1 MVLDI
6 YSLSTKKDAMTIY
19 TQKLLF
25 DIAVFLASLGL
36 CALLAFM
43 ETSITA
49 IRLFKIKEL
58 ERSTDKYKAFF
69 ATLESKPQYVLMT
82 VLVATN
88 MMCITS
94 AILLQSIIENIFS
107 DFDLPQGLGFT
118 VGIALGTIVVSLIGE
133 IIPKSIAQAKT
144 NPLASLVWLANI
156 IFYVVSPI
164 TKPLLA
170 ISRYFSRTEFDSHEH
185 HDQIIS
191 EQEIRFLINYIEK
204 KGLMEADKTSMLQNI
219 FRMENTH
226 VKEILIP
233 NSNIISVDINND
245 LHALL
250 ALFKTYQYSR
260 FPVFENNP
268 ENIIGIVYQKDLFLQ
283 LQLNKASFSL
293 RDLIKPII
301 FVPDSLKVSELLKEF
316 KRQHIHM
323 AMVLDEYG
331 STIGLV
337 TLEDAL
343 EEIVGDITD
352 EHDPNADMRKITTL
366 VHDEQWSVD
375 ATIDLDRLEDVLQV
389 HFQVETAVTLGGFLT
404 EHSQRL
410 LKVGE
415 NFFYKGFC
423 FTIEKAN
430 EKRVL
435 QVLINRSES
444 KAACAEKLK

>member
-1 MVLDI
+1 
-6 YSLSTKKDAMTIY
+6 MTIY

-25 DIAVFLASLGL
+25 DCAIFLGSLGL

-58 ERSTDKYKAFF
+58 ERTSQKYKVFLQ
-69 ATLESKPQYVLMT
+69 TLENKPQYVLMT
-82 VLVATN
+82 ILVATN

-94 AILLQSIIENIFS
+94 AILLQNIIENVFA

-144 NPLASLVWLANI
+144 NPLASLLWLANL
-156 IFYVVSPI
+156 IFYIVSPV
-164 TKPLLA
+164 TRPLLA
-170 ISRYFSRTEFDSHEH
+170 ISKYFSQSEYDKHDG

-233 NSNIISVDINND
+233 NSSIISVDINND
-245 LHALL
+245 LNILL
-250 ALFKTYQYSR
+250 SLFKSYQYSR
-260 FPVFENNP
+260 FPVFEGNP

-283 LQLNKASFSL
+283 LQLNKTACHL
-293 RDLIKPII
+293 RDIIKPII

-316 KRQHIHM
+316 KRQRIHM
-323 AMVLDEYG
+323 AMVIDEYG

-352 EHDPNADMRKITTL
+352 EHDPNAEILKITTI
-366 VHDEQWSVD
+366 VPDQEWSVD
-375 ATIDLDRLEDVLQV
+375 ATIDLDRLEDVLQIN
-389 HFQVETAVTLGGFLT
+389 FQVETAVTLGGFLT

-410 LKVGE
+410 LKIDE
-415 NFFYKGFC
+415 SFYYKGFC
-423 FTIEKAN
+423 FVITQAN

-435 QVLINRSES
+435 QVSIKRTES
-444 KAACAEKLK
+444 KADCPGA

>member
-1 MVLDI
+1 
-6 YSLSTKKDAMTIY
+6 MTIY

-25 DIAVFLASLGL
+25 DCAIFLGSLGL

-58 ERSTDKYKAFF
+58 QRTSQKYKVFLQ
-69 ATLESKPQYVLMT
+69 TLESKPQYVLMT
-82 VLVATN
+82 ILVATN

-94 AILLQSIIENIFS
+94 AILLQNIIENVFA

-118 VGIALGTIVVSLIGE
+118 VGIALGTIVVSLVGE

-144 NPLASLVWLANI
+144 NPLASLLWLANL
-156 IFYVVSPI
+156 IFYIVSPV

-170 ISRYFSRTEFDSHEH
+170 ISRYFSHSEYDTHDG

-233 NSNIISVDINND
+233 NSSIISVDINND
-245 LHALL
+245 LNILL
-250 ALFKTYQYSR
+250 SLFKTYQYSR
-260 FPVFENNP
+260 FPVFEGNP

-283 LQLNKASFSL
+283 LQLNKATCNL
-293 RDLIKPII
+293 RDIIKPII

-316 KRQHIHM
+316 KRQRIHM
-323 AMVLDEYG
+323 AMVVDEYG

-352 EHDPNADMRKITTL
+352 EHDPNAEILKITTIVPDL
-366 VHDEQWSVD
+366 EWSVD
-375 ATIDLDRLEDVLQV
+375 ATIDLDRLEDVLQIN
-389 HFQVETAVTLGGFLT
+389 FQVETAVTLGGFLT

-410 LKVGE
+410 LKIGE

-423 FTIEKAN
+423 LTVAQAN

-435 QVLINRSES
+435 QVHIKRSETKDCS
-444 KAACAEKLK
+444 PEV

>member
-1 MVLDI
+1 MFLI
-6 YSLSTKKDAMTIY
+6 NHKKDAVTIY

-25 DIAVFLASLGL
+25 DVAIFLGSLGL

-58 ERSTDKYKAFF
+58 ERTSQKYKAFLQ
-69 ATLESKPQYVLMT
+69 TLESNPQYVLMS
-82 VLVATN
+82 VLIATN
-88 MMCITS
+88 MMCIIS
-94 AILLQSIIENIFS
+94 AILLQNIIENIFA

-118 VGIALGTIVVSLIGE
+118 VGIALGTIIVSLVGE
-133 IIPKSIAQAKT
+133 IIPKSIAQSKT
-144 NPLASLVWLANI
+144 NPLASLLWLANI
-156 IFYVVSPI
+156 IFYIVSPI
-164 TKPLLA
+164 TGPLLA
-170 ISRYFSRTEFDSHEH
+170 ISRYFSHSQEDEH
-185 HDQIIS
+185 RQIIS

-233 NSNIISVDINND
+233 NSSIISVDINND
-245 LHALL
+245 LNVVLS
-250 ALFKTYQYSR
+250 LFKTYQYSR
-260 FPVFENNP
+260 FPVFQGNP

-283 LQLNKASFSL
+283 LQLNKSACNL
-293 RDLIKPII
+293 RDILKPII
-301 FVPDSLKVSELLKEF
+301 FVPDSLKVSELLKDF
-316 KRQHIHM
+316 KRQRIHM
-323 AMVLDEYG
+323 AMVVDEYG

-343 EEIVGDITD
+343 EEIVGDIAD
-352 EHDPNADMRKITTL
+352 EHEPAAQTLKIKNIIP
-366 VHDEQWSVD
+366 DQEWSVD
-375 ATIDLDRLEDVLQV
+375 ATIDLDRLEDVLQIN
-389 HFQVETAVTLGGFLT
+389 FQVETAVTLGGFLT

-410 LKVGE
+410 LKIGE

-423 FTIEKAN
+423 FTISQAN

-435 QVLINRSES
+435 LVHIKRSETKDTCS
-444 KAACAEKLK
+444 ETTCNKNC

>member
-1 MVLDI
+1 V
-6 YSLSTKKDAMTIY
+6 TIY

-25 DIAVFLASLGL
+25 DCAIFVGSLAL

-58 ERSTDKYKAFF
+58 QRTSQKYKVFLQ
-69 ATLESKPQYVLMT
+69 TLESKPQYVLMT
-82 VLVATN
+82 ILVATN

-94 AILLQSIIENIFS
+94 AILLQNIIENVFA

-144 NPLASLVWLANI
+144 NPLASLLWLANL
-156 IFYVVSPI
+156 IFYIVSPV

-170 ISRYFSRTEFDSHEH
+170 ISKYFSHSEYDTHEG

-233 NSNIISVDINND
+233 NSSIISVDINND
-245 LHALL
+245 LNILL
-250 ALFKTYQYSR
+250 SLFKTYQYSR
-260 FPVFENNP
+260 FPVFEGNP

-283 LQLNKASFSL
+283 LQLNKATFNL
-293 RDLIKPII
+293 RDIIKPII

-316 KRQHIHM
+316 KRQRIHM
-323 AMVLDEYG
+323 AMVVDEYG
-331 STIGLV
+331 SSIGLV

-352 EHDPNADMRKITTL
+352 EHDPNAEILKITTIIPDL
-366 VHDEQWSVD
+366 EWSVD
-375 ATIDLDRLEDVLQV
+375 ATIDLDRLEDVLQIN
-389 HFQVETAVTLGGFLT
+389 FQVETAVTLGGFLT

-410 LKVGE
+410 LKIGE

-423 FTIEKAN
+423 FTVAQAN

-435 QVLINRSES
+435 QVHIKRSET
-444 KAACAEKLK
+444 KDCNPEV

>member
-1 MVLDI
+1 V
-6 YSLSTKKDAMTIY
+6 TIY

-25 DIAVFLASLGL
+25 DCAIFLGSLGL

-58 ERSTDKYKAFF
+58 ERTSQKYKVFLQ
-69 ATLESKPQYVLMT
+69 TLENKPQYVLMT
-82 VLVATN
+82 ILVATN

-94 AILLQSIIENIFS
+94 AILLQNIIENVFA

-144 NPLASLVWLANI
+144 NPLASLLWLANL
-156 IFYVVSPI
+156 IFYIVSPV
-164 TKPLLA
+164 TRPLLA
-170 ISRYFSRTEFDSHEH
+170 ISKYFSQSEYDKHDG

-233 NSNIISVDINND
+233 NSSIISVDINND
-245 LHALL
+245 LNILL
-250 ALFKTYQYSR
+250 SLFKSYQYSR
-260 FPVFENNP
+260 FPVFEGNP

-283 LQLNKASFSL
+283 LQLNKTACHL
-293 RDLIKPII
+293 RDIIKPII

-316 KRQHIHM
+316 KRQRIHM
-323 AMVLDEYG
+323 AMVIDEYG

-352 EHDPNADMRKITTL
+352 EHDPNAEILKITTI
-366 VHDEQWSVD
+366 VPDQEWSVD
-375 ATIDLDRLEDVLQV
+375 ATIDLDRLEDVLQIN
-389 HFQVETAVTLGGFLT
+389 FQVETAVTLGGFLT

-410 LKVGE
+410 LKIDE
-415 NFFYKGFC
+415 SFYYKGFC
-423 FTIEKAN
+423 FVITQAN

-435 QVLINRSES
+435 QVSIKRTES
-444 KAACAEKLK
+444 KADCPGA